1 LTQASRR
8 DRGGWWYYLYEANG
22 GEDMKLEVGNR
33 IKVEA
38 ESTERS
44 PRTGVVEEV
53 VSEAP
58 SPRYRIR
65 WDDGHE
71 SIYAPAAG
79 AVGPA
84 EPTGKP

>member
-1 LTQASRR
+1 
-8 DRGGWWYYLYEANG
+8 
-22 GEDMKLEVGNR
+22 MKLEVGNR

-38 ESTERS
+38 ESTER
-44 PRTGVVEEV
+44 PHRTGVVKEV

-58 SPRYRIR
+58 APRYRVQ

-79 AVGPA
+79 AAGPDKTTGEQA
-84 EPTGKP
+84 EPTAS

>member
-1 LTQASRR
+1 
-8 DRGGWWYYLYEANG
+8 
-22 GEDMKLEVGNR
+22 MKLEVGNR

-38 ESTERS
+38 ESTER
-44 PRTGVVEEV
+44 PHRTGVVKEV

-58 SPRYRIR
+58 APRYRVQ

-79 AVGPA
+79 AAGPDDAA
-84 EPTGKP
+84 EQRASGS

>member
-1 LTQASRR
+1 
-8 DRGGWWYYLYEANG
+8 
-22 GEDMKLEVGNR
+22 MKLEVGSR

-38 ESTERS
+38 ESTER
-44 PRTGVVEEV
+44 PHRTGVVEEV

-58 SPRYRIR
+58 APRYRVR

-79 AVGPA
+79 AVGLDVPA
-84 EPTGKP
+84 EGQPQGTSAS